1 MRYERP
7 WQRLSEAVE
16 SVMAATRCSREEVQT
31 ALCQAIADQAV
42 EIRCK
47 LKRHTTRPITWTNV
61 LEGRHFEI
69 RPEIKPADL
78 HWESSR
84 PVNPWPVHRE
94 VFGFPGYWELEWI
107 EVSRTDVTNVLC
119 IPGESDEPTERASR
133 SRPTRE
139 RAQQAINE
147 LYPQGMPSP
156 TALPNAVL
164 CRRVGE
170 KLKELG
176 VGDVSDDSILRAAGR
191 RK

>member
-7 WQRLSEAVE
+7 WQRLTEAIE
-16 SVMAATRCSREEVQT
+16 SVMAATRCSQE
-31 ALCQAIADQAV
+31 AAQADICRAIDDGAV
-42 EIRCK
+42 KIRGK
-47 LKRHTTRPITWTNV
+47 LKRHTVRGITWSDV
-61 LEGRHFEI
+61 LEGKDFQI
-69 RPEIKPADL
+69 PELKPADL
-78 HWESSR
+78 DWENSR
-84 PVNPWPVHRE
+84 PVNPWAVHYH
-94 VFGFPGYWELEWI
+94 VFKIPGHWELEWI

-119 IPGESDEPTERASR
+119 VPGESDEPTERASR

-139 RAQQAINE
+139 RAQQAISE
-147 LYPQGMPSP
+147 LYPQGVPSP
-156 TALPNAVL
+156 TVLPNAVL